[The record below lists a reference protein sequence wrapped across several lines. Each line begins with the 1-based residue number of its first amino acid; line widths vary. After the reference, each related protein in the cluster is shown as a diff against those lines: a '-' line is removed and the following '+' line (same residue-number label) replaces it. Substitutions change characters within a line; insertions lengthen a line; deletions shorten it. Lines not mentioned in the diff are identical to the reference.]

1 MTKFNEQIKIER
13 NSMRNT
19 RVKKYLNSNQKKY
32 KLYYLS
38 IFTKMSGSDAL
49 INKWISYQKLSNR

>member
-49 INKWISYQKLSNR
+49 INK